1 MKIDKRIQPLDGIV
15 RYKFT
20 ILSFMGVAILGP
32 ILNFTLFS
40 ISRFDRLFLGI
51 IFMSFAMI
59 MILALT
65 QLFMHVAIQYVNILG
80 RRYKTESTYDPD
92 AAKIAKAMKAPL
104 PKKIVISENPEI
116 DAVTNTLTGTITFS
130 RRLKDLCT
138 RDQFLA
144 VVAHE
149 IGHLKYRKRMI
160 LEMLGALGITVL
172 YMILALRILSFVSPA
187 MAELSGLGF
196 FLLLITRIMHTGEF
210 AADKVAF
217 DAGLGQHL
225 ADVLAKFG
233 DKYGYNRSS
242 ETHPS
247 TGSRIKRLL
256 RPEADLPPLV
266 SGLITT
272 PLKRMFDVNW
282 KINFTL
288 PNRYRLNG
296 VTYHAI
302 DNAISRNKTEL
313 VIIDIGCSTGIA
325 TKKMKEDLGK
335 KGISCRTIGVDI
347 SAVWVIVD
355 TVFSCGLRFKT
366 RSQE

>member
-1 MKIDKRIQPLDGIV
+1 MKIDKRIQPLDGII

-20 ILSFMGVAILGP
+20 ILSFLGVAVLGP

-40 ISRFDRLFLGI
+40 ISGFDRLLLGI

-92 AAKIAKAMKAPL
+92 AVKIAKAMKAPL
-104 PKKIVISENPEI
+104 PKKIVISENPAI

-130 RRLKDLCT
+130 RRLKDQCT

-144 VVAHE
+144 VAAHE

-225 ADVLAKFG
+225 ADVLTKFG
-233 DKYGYNRSS
+233 DKYGYHKSS

-256 RPEADLPPLV
+256 RPQADLPPLA
-266 SGLITT
+266 SG
-272 PLKRMFDVNW
+272 FGHNSAEEDV
-282 KINFTL
+282 
-288 PNRYRLNG
+288 
-296 VTYHAI
+296 
-302 DNAISRNKTEL
+302 
-313 VIIDIGCSTGIA
+313 
-325 TKKMKEDLGK
+325 
-335 KGISCRTIGVDI
+335 
-347 SAVWVIVD
+347 
-355 TVFSCGLRFKT
+355 
-366 RSQE
+366 